1 MGIRKSPLFIFAIVT
16 WLFLGIAAAQTNAF
30 KDIAP
35 KEASELIKKNSGNPN
50 FVIMD
55 VRTPEEYME
64 GYIENSV
71 NINYLGKIFR
81 NEALKLDRTKIYLL
95 YCRSGRRSKEVQDIM
110 KGLGFKEVYNMPG
123 GILQWQA
130 EGLKIKK

>member
-110 KGLGFKEVYNMPG
+110 KGLGFKEVHNMPG

-130 EGLKIKK
+130 GGLKIKK

>member
-1 MGIRKSPLFIFAIVT
+1 MNRKTLIFLAVI
-16 WLFLGIAAAQTNAF
+16 LGLSWGVGFAQEGVF

-35 KEASELIKKNSGNPN
+35 NEASELIKKNSGNPN

-55 VRTPEEYME
+55 VRTPEEYRE

-71 NINYLGKIFR
+71 NINYLGKTFR
-81 NEALKLDRTKIYLL
+81 NEVLKLDRTKIYLL

-130 EGLKIKK
+130 EGLKVKK

>member
-1 MGIRKSPLFIFAIVT
+1 MNRKTLIFLAVI
-16 WLFLGIAAAQTNAF
+16 LGLSWGVGFAQEGVF

-35 KEASELIKKNSGNPN
+35 NEASELIKKNSGNPN

-55 VRTPEEYME
+55 VRTPEEYRE

-71 NINYLGKIFR
+71 NINYLGKTFR
-81 NEALKLDRTKIYLL
+81 NEVLKLDRTKIYLL

-110 KGLGFKEVYNMPG
+110 KGLGFKEVHNMPG

>member
-1 MGIRKSPLFIFAIVT
+1 MGIRKSPLFIFAIIAYF
-16 WLFLGIAAAQTNAF
+16 FLGIAIAQTGVF

-35 KEASELIKKNSGNPN
+35 KEASGLIKKNSGNPN

-55 VRTPEEYME
+55 VRTPEEYRE

-71 NINYLGKIFR
+71 NINYLGKTFR
-81 NEALKLDRTKIYLL
+81 NAVLKLDRTKIYLL

>member
-1 MGIRKSPLFIFAIVT
+1 MGIRKSPLFIFAIIAYF
-16 WLFLGIAAAQTNAF
+16 FLGIAIAQTGVF

-55 VRTPEEYME
+55 VRTPEEYRE

-71 NINYLGKIFR
+71 NINYLGKTFR
-81 NEALKLDRTKIYLL
+81 NEVLKLDRTKIYLL

>member
-1 MGIRKSPLFIFAIVT
+1 MGIRKSPLFIFAIIT

-71 NINYLGKIFR
+71 NINYLGKTFR
-81 NEALKLDRTKIYLL
+81 NEVLKLDRTKIYLL

>member
-1 MGIRKSPLFIFAIVT
+1 MSMRKSPLFIFAIIT
-16 WLFLGIAAAQTNAF
+16 WLFLGIAIAQTGVF

-35 KEASELIKKNSGNPN
+35 KEASGLIKKNSGNPN

-55 VRTPEEYME
+55 VRTPEEYRE

-71 NINYLGKIFR
+71 NINYLGKTFR
-81 NEALKLDRTKIYLL
+81 NEVLKLDRTKIYLL

>member
-1 MGIRKSPLFIFAIVT
+1 MITKLGFPEFFFI
-16 WLFLGIAAAQTNAF
+16 NS
-30 KDIAP
+30 DAP
-35 KEASELIKKNSGNPN
+35 NEASELIKKNSGNPN

-55 VRTPEEYME
+55 VRTPEEYRE

-71 NINYLGKIFR
+71 NINYLGKTFR
-81 NEALKLDRTKIYLL
+81 NEVLKLDRTKIYLL

-123 GILQWQA
+123 GILEWQA
-130 EGLKIKK
+130 EGLKVKK

>member
-1 MGIRKSPLFIFAIVT
+1 MGIRKSPLFIFAIIAYF
-16 WLFLGIAAAQTNAF
+16 FLGIAIAETGVF

-35 KEASELIKKNSGNPN
+35 KEASGLIKKNSGNPN

-55 VRTPEEYME
+55 VRTPEEYRE

-71 NINYLGKIFR
+71 NINYLGKTFR
-81 NEALKLDRTKIYLL
+81 NEVLKLDRTKIYLL

-123 GILQWQA
+123 GILEWQA
-130 EGLKIKK
+130 EGLKVKK

>member
-1 MGIRKSPLFIFAIVT
+1 MNRKTLIFLAVI
-16 WLFLGIAAAQTNAF
+16 LGLSWGVGFAQEGVF

-35 KEASELIKKNSGNPN
+35 NEASELIKKNSGNPN

-55 VRTPEEYME
+55 VRTPEEYRE

-71 NINYLGKIFR
+71 NINYLGKTFR
-81 NEALKLDRTKIYLL
+81 NEVLKLDRTKIYLL